1 MKEHV
6 YKQIVRLTEQG
17 DIQNANA
24 QWIADQLHVSRN
36 MVSQYL
42 NEFFNEGLFLKI
54 NTRPVL
60 FIDAATVEEKYHVYL
75 PENVYG
81 SLDTFQEA
89 LQAEQNKDFEKLIGY
104 DNSLQNVVDTCK
116 ATISYPPKGLP
127 VLLYGPTGTGKSRIA
142 ATTYEYAVHK
152 GFIEKGKPFLIMN
165 CSEYA
170 NNPELLSSNLFG
182 HKKGAYTGADKSN
195 PGLLKLAEDG
205 VLFLDEVH
213 CLKAECQE
221 KLFLFMDKG
230 MYHMVGDNEHWYQS
244 NARLIFATTEEP
256 KKCLLKTLLRR
267 IPMIVTVPSLQE
279 RGMQER
285 LQLIYTIFKE
295 ESRRLNRPIAI
306 TNTVYNTIATS
317 DFPGNIGDLKNCIQA
332 SCVHAYYKCRQTD
345 SRIIVNSFDLPSDL
359 VQLDISDRKGI
370 MEAQASVLD
379 LEDLLHFASDE
390 RQQGRLNNQILENFG
405 DFSQGK
411 CGYASF
417 LDSCF
422 QALDNYY
429 DQIMVKN
436 DWKRN
441 ASFVYIQT
449 ILNQILNIVSD
460 RYGLRFSNNDV
471 IIMTTYLHDYTR
483 FTVEL
488 KNYNEYHKEEISA
501 LKEVLNNR
509 LHREYMISLD
519 MAESLHA
526 NVDLQLDDIALCIL
540 TLYLKKFNQVS
551 EWNKRIGLILAHGY
565 STASSIADAV
575 NRVLDQYIFDAID
588 MPMNVTTAQ
597 TIERIKEH
605 LTKIGDFEEMV
616 LLVDMGSLEDI
627 YKAIVDMRNINIG
640 IMNHVSTK
648 MALEVGNGIL
658 QGAPLEDIFEAV
670 CEYGTPTYQI
680 ISHRHKKPLILCACA
695 SGLDTAER
703 LKKILEDS
711 LPKQEDIKVLTY
723 DYNVLI
729 EKRLNTPFFDTYEVI
744 CIVGTLNPNIEEVP
758 FIPLEDLIINVTM
771 DKLHQYFQNYLD
783 IEEIKA
789 FKNNILKNFS
799 LTNLLTTLTILN
811 PGILLDHVTTA
822 LDQLQELMGL
832 SLSNSTCVGLYIHI
846 CCLIERLVTHTSIE
860 NYPRLDDFMERHQ
873 DFIQMVRKCFQNVER
888 YYSVEI
894 TPQEMA
900 YIYEYIENNEE
911 ISCD

>member
-1 MKEHV
+1 MKEQVHRQV
-6 YKQIVRLTEQG
+6 ISLTKQGE
-17 DIQNANA
+17 IQNANA
-24 QWIADQLHVSRN
+24 QWIADRLHVSRN

-42 NEFFNEGLFLKI
+42 NEFFNDGIFLKI

-60 FIDAATVEEKYHVYL
+60 FIDSATLEEKYHIYI
-75 PENVYG
+75 PNNVYA
-81 SLDTFQEA
+81 SVDAFWEMLQE
-89 LQAEQNKDFEKLIGY
+89 EQNKDFENLIGY
-104 DNSLQNVVDTCK
+104 DNSLQSVVDTCK
-116 ATISYPPKGLP
+116 ATISYPPRGLP

-142 ATTYEYAVHK
+142 ALTYEYAVHK

-170 NNPELLSSNLFG
+170 NNPELLSANLFG

-244 NARLIFATTEEP
+244 NARLIFATTEPP

-295 ESRRLNRPIAI
+295 ESRRLNKKIAL
-306 TNTVYNTIATS
+306 TNTVYNTIVTA

-345 SRIIVNSFDLPSDL
+345 SKIIVNSFDLPPDL
-359 VQLDISDRKGI
+359 VQLDAGNRKGI

-379 LEDLLHFASDE
+379 LEDLLHFVSNE
-390 RQQGRLNNQILENFG
+390 RIQGRLNNQILEHFET
-405 DFSQGK
+405 FSLGK

-417 LDSCF
+417 LDNCF
-422 QALDNYY
+422 QTLDNYY

-460 RYGLRFSNNDV
+460 RYGLRFNNNDV
-471 IIMTTYLHDYTR
+471 IIVTTYLHDYTR

-488 KNYNEYHKEEISA
+488 KNYNEHRKEEICA
-501 LKEVLNNR
+501 LKKVLSNR

-526 NVDLQLDDIALCIL
+526 NADLQLDDIALCIL
-540 TLYLKKFNQVS
+540 TLYLKKFNQAS

-575 NRVLDQYIFDAID
+575 NRFLDQYIFDAID

-597 TIERIKEH
+597 TVERIKEH

-616 LLVDMGSLEDI
+616 LLVDMGSLEEI
-627 YKAIVDMRNINIG
+627 YKAIVQVRNINIA
-640 IMNHVSTK
+640 IMNNVSTK

-658 QGAPLEDIFEAV
+658 LDEPLEEIFKAV
-670 CEYGTPTYQI
+670 CEHGTPTYQI

-695 SGLDTAER
+695 SGVDTAER

-711 LPKQEDIKVLTY
+711 LPKQKDIKVLTY
-723 DYNVLI
+723 DYNILI
-729 EKRLNTPFFDTYEVI
+729 EKRLNTPFFDTYDVI

-771 DKLHQYFQNYLD
+771 DKLHLYFQNYLE

-799 LTNLLTTLTILN
+799 LTNLITTLTILN
-811 PGILLDHVTTA
+811 PGILLEHVTAA

-860 NYPRLDDFMERHQ
+860 NYPHIDDFMERHE
-873 DFIQMVRKCFQNVER
+873 DFICMAKQCFQNVER

-894 TPQEMA
+894 IPEEMA

-911 ISCD
+911 I

>member
-1 MKEHV
+1 MKEQV
-6 YKQIVRLTEQG
+6 RKQVIGLTKQG
-17 DIQNANA
+17 DICNANA
-24 QWIADQLHVSRN
+24 QWIADRLHASRN
-36 MVSQYL
+36 VISQYL
-42 NEFFNEGLFLKI
+42 NEFFNDGVFLKI

-60 FIDAATVEEKYHVYL
+60 FADTAVLEEKYHIYI
-75 PENVYG
+75 PENVYT
-81 SLDTFQEA
+81 SVDAFWEMLDT
-89 LQAEQNKDFEKLIGY
+89 EQNKDFENLIGY
-104 DNSLQNVVDTCK
+104 DNSLQSVVDTCK

-170 NNPELLSSNLFG
+170 NNPELLSANLFG
-182 HKKGAYTGADKSN
+182 HKKGAYTGADKNN

-295 ESRRLNRPIAI
+295 ESRRLNKQIAI
-306 TNTVYNTIATS
+306 TNTVYNTIVTS

-332 SCVHAYYKCRQTD
+332 GCVHAYYKCRETD
-345 SRIIVNSFDLPSDL
+345 ARIIVNSFDLPPEL
-359 VQLDISDRKGI
+359 VQLDVSNRKGI

-379 LEDLLHFASDE
+379 LEDLLRFVNNE
-390 RQQGRLNNQILENFG
+390 RFQGRLNNQILENLE
-405 DFSQGK
+405 DFSSGK

-436 DWKRN
+436 DWKHN
-441 ASFVYIQT
+441 TSFVYIQT
-449 ILNQILNIVSD
+449 ILNQILGIVSD
-460 RYGLRFSNNDV
+460 RYRLRFNNNDV

-488 KNYNEYHKEEISA
+488 KNYNEYRKEEICA
-501 LKEVLNNR
+501 LKKVLDNR

-519 MAESLHA
+519 IAESLHA

-575 NRVLDQYIFDAID
+575 NRFLDQYIFDAID

-597 TIERIKEH
+597 TVERIKEH

-616 LLVDMGSLEDI
+616 LLVDMGSLEEI
-627 YKAIVDMRNINIG
+627 YKAIEQVQNINIG
-640 IMNHVSTK
+640 IMSNVSTK

-658 QGAPLEDIFEAV
+658 LGEPLEEIFKGV
-670 CEYGTPTYQI
+670 CSHGTPTYQI
-680 ISHRHKKPLILCACA
+680 ISHRRKNPLILCACA

-711 LPKQEDIKVLTY
+711 LPKQKDIKVLTY
-723 DYNVLI
+723 DYNILI
-729 EKRLNTPFFDTYEVI
+729 EKGLNTSFFDTYEVV
-744 CIVGTLNPNIEEVP
+744 CIVGTLNPSIEEVP

-811 PGILLDHVTTA
+811 PEILLEHVTTA

-860 NYPRLDDFMERHQ
+860 NYPHIDSFMEQHQ
-873 DFIQMVRKCFQNVER
+873 DFVDMVKQCFQNVER

-900 YIYEYIENNEE
+900 YVYEYIENNNEM
-911 ISCD
+911 